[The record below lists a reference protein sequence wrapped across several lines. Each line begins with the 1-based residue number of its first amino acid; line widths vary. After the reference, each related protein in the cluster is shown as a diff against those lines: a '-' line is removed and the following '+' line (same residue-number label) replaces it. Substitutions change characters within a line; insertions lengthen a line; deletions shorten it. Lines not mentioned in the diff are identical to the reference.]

1 MTQVNVFDG
10 LADMYQSGA
19 LDANL
24 DDVFSSAAV
33 SGIVL
38 LPGEDRPY
46 TTAASGE
53 YDVADL
59 LLPVDFD
66 TWHSITAA
74 FKAGMSIF
82 PKWFRW
88 NGRGYFEITSQDDF
102 CNAFIH
108 AHKLTRENGSFY
120 ADGKP
125 IADDEIKNKIRQS
138 LSIVKKDAARL
149 VYGHF
154 QALQMI
160 CKKATPEAPETPRKT
175 SVESFDDFIAKI
187 QTEAYRPIPTGMPA
201 FDRLLRGGIP
211 RQALVVLTAAPG
223 IGKTTLTQQI
233 FEASAA
239 NGTDVVFM
247 NLEMS
252 REQLLARSLSRLIH
266 RQGGN
271 ISADDIM
278 RGYKWTDA
286 QRAFIEP
293 AAARYREEIAPRMQ
307 YNPNTGTS
315 LTAIM
320 TTLNNAAADAKAA
333 GKRAPVAV
341 LDYLHLVTADG
352 REEQQE
358 LIKRTVAALKRWA
371 IEFDTFV
378 FVISANNR
386 TSNKSPKIALS
397 SARDSSS
404 IEYTGDIVLS
414 LNYKDVHEGRIS
426 PDNPDEMEKLQHAK
440 EKEMIIQVLKARMVE
455 PGGKLY
461 LDFDAEN
468 SEFIPKTD
476 GFPAPPDQGEMEFPA
491 INDPDLPNF

>member
-46 TTAASGE
+46 TTAVSGE

-74 FKAGMSIF
+74 FKAGMDIF

-88 NGRGYFEITSQDDF
+88 NERGYLEITSQADF

-108 AHKLTRENGSFY
+108 THKLTRENGSFY

-125 IADDEIKNKIRQS
+125 IADDEIENKIYQS
-138 LSIVKKDAARL
+138 LAIVKKDAGRL
-149 VYGHF
+149 VFGCF
-154 QALQMI
+154 KTLQRI

-223 IGKTTLTQQI
+223 VGKTTLAQQI
-233 FEASAA
+233 FETSAA
-239 NGTDVVFM
+239 HGTDVVFM

-320 TTLNNAAADAKAA
+320 AALNNAAADAKAA
-333 GKRAPVAV
+333 GKRAPVAI
-341 LDYLHLVTADG
+341 LDYLHLITADG

-358 LIKRTVAALKRWA
+358 LIKRAVAALKRWA
-371 IEFDTFV
+371 IEYDTFV

-386 TSNKSPKIALS
+386 TSNSSAKISLD

-404 IEYTGDIVLS
+404 IEYTADIQIS
-414 LNYKDVHEGRIS
+414 LNYRDVHEGTVS
-426 PDNPDEMEKLQHAK
+426 PNNPDEMERLQQ
-440 EKEMIIQVLKARMVE
+440 ENPRRMVCQVLKARMVE

-461 LDFDAEN
+461 LNFDAAN
-468 SEFIPKTD
+468 SEFIPLAD
-476 GFPAPPDQGEMEFPA
+476 GFTAQPAPATRQTAMEWRDNPF
-491 INDPDLPNF
+491 L